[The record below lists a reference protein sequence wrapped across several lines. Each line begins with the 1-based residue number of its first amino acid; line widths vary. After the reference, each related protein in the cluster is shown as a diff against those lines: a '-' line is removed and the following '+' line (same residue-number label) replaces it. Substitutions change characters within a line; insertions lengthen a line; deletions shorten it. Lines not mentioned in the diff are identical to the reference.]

1 MTCRPDLVACSGGR
15 TQVNKRELKHFE
27 KRLIEERI
35 KLLKELGYFED
46 KIFNNS
52 QRDAAGDLSA
62 YSVHMADQASD
73 AQEREKAYHMASSEG
88 RLLYHIDE
96 ALGRIKAGTYGKC
109 DVCGKKIRKERL
121 EIVPHARLCIECK
134 KAEENG
140 AVES

>member
-1 MTCRPDLVACSGGR
+1 M
-15 TQVNKRELKHFE
+15 NKRDATHFE
-27 KRLIEERI
+27 KRLIEERQ

-46 KIFNNS
+46 KIFSDS

-73 AQEREKAYHMASSEG
+73 AEEREKAYHMASAEG

-96 ALGRIKAGTYGKC
+96 ALRRIKEGTYGLC
-109 DVCGKKIRKERL
+109 QACGKKIQKPRL
-121 EIVPHARLCIECK
+121 EVVPHARLCIECK

-140 AVES
+140 SVNHR

>member
-1 MTCRPDLVACSGGR
+1 M
-15 TQVNKRELKHFE
+15 NKKDLKHFE
-27 KRLIEERI
+27 ERLIEERL

-46 KIFNNS
+46 KMFSSS

-73 AQEREKAYHMASSEG
+73 AQEREKAYHMASAEG

-96 ALGRIKAGTYGKC
+96 ALGRLKEGTYGICCACAAK
-109 DVCGKKIRKERL
+109 VKKARL
-121 EIVPHARLCIECK
+121 EVVPHARLCIECK

-140 AVES
+140 SLGQ

>member
-1 MTCRPDLVACSGGR
+1 
-15 TQVNKRELKHFE
+15 VNKRELKHFE
-27 KRLIEERI
+27 ERLIEERL

-46 KIFNNS
+46 KIFSNS

-73 AQEREKAYHMASSEG
+73 AQEREKAYHMASAEG

-96 ALGRIKAGTYGKC
+96 ALRRIRDGKYGICSVCEKEIGKA
-109 DVCGKKIRKERL
+109 RL

-140 AVES
+140 ELEPES

>member
-1 MTCRPDLVACSGGR
+1 M
-15 TQVNKRELKHFE
+15 NKKDIKHYEELLIQE
-27 KRLIEERI
+27 RL

-73 AQEREKAYHMASSEG
+73 AEEREKAYHMASAEG

-96 ALGRIKAGTYGKC
+96 AMARLRDGKYGIC
-109 DVCGKKIRKERL
+109 CACGKQVNKARL
-121 EIVPHARLCIECK
+121 EAVPHARLCIECK
-134 KAEENG
+134 KAEEDG
-140 AVES
+140 SLGQ

>member
-1 MTCRPDLVACSGGR
+1 
-15 TQVNKRELKHFE
+15 VNKRDLKHFE
-27 KRLIEERI
+27 KRLIEERV

-46 KIFNNS
+46 KIFSES

-73 AQEREKAYHMASSEG
+73 AQEREKAYHMASAEG

-96 ALGRIKAGTYGKC
+96 ALARIKEGTYGKC
-109 DVCGKKIRKERL
+109 DSCGKNIQKPRL
-121 EIVPHARLCIECK
+121 EVVPHARLCIECK

-140 AVES
+140 VPNGK

>member
-1 MTCRPDLVACSGGR
+1 M
-15 TQVNKRELKHFE
+15 NKRELKHFE
-27 KRLIEERI
+27 ERLIEERLR
-35 KLLKELGYFED
+35 LLKELGYFED
-46 KIFNNS
+46 KIFSNS

-96 ALGRIKAGTYGKC
+96 ALQRIKEGNYGLC
-109 DVCGKKIRKERL
+109 QACGKKIQNTRL
-121 EIVPHARLCIECK
+121 EVVPHARLCIECK

-140 AVES
+140 SVERRP

>member
-1 MTCRPDLVACSGGR
+1 
-15 TQVNKRELKHFE
+15 VNKKDTRHFQE
-27 KRLIEERI
+27 RLIEERV

-73 AQEREKAYHMASSEG
+73 AEEREKAYHMASAEG

-96 ALGRIKAGTYGKC
+96 ALARIREGTYG
-109 DVCGKKIRKERL
+109 VCCSCGGPISKPRL
-121 EIVPHARLCIECK
+121 EVVPHARLCIECK
-134 KAEENG
+134 KAEETG
-140 AVES
+140 ALER

>member
-1 MTCRPDLVACSGGR
+1 M
-15 TQVNKRELKHFE
+15 NKKDSKHFE
-27 KRLIEERI
+27 ERLIEERM

-46 KIFNNS
+46 KIFSSS

-96 ALGRIKAGTYGKC
+96 ALARLRDGTYG
-109 DVCGKKIRKERL
+109 VCCACGTKVKKARRAV
-121 EIVPHARLCIECK
+121 VPHARLCIECK

-140 AVES
+140 SLG

>member
-1 MTCRPDLVACSGGR
+1 M
-15 TQVNKRELKHFE
+15 NKRQLKHFE

-73 AQEREKAYHMASSEG
+73 AEEREKAYHMASAEG

-96 ALGRIKAGTYGKC
+96 ALARVREGTYGVC
-109 DVCGKKIRKERL
+109 CSCGKPIGKPRL
-121 EIVPHARLCIECK
+121 EVVPHARLCIECK

-140 AVES
+140 ALER

>member
-1 MTCRPDLVACSGGR
+1 M
-15 TQVNKRELKHFE
+15 NKKDLKHFE
-27 KRLIEERI
+27 ERLIEERL

-73 AQEREKAYHMASSEG
+73 AEEREKAYRMASAEG

-96 ALGRIKAGTYGKC
+96 ALGRIREGDYGVC
-109 DVCGKKIRKERL
+109 CACGKKVSKARL
-121 EIVPHARLCIECK
+121 EVVPHARLCIECK

-140 AVES
+140 SLEQ

>member
-1 MTCRPDLVACSGGR
+1 MRDT
-15 TQVNKRELKHFE
+15 THFE
-27 KRLIEERI
+27 KRLIEERL

-46 KIFNNS
+46 KIFNDS

-73 AQEREKAYHMASSEG
+73 AEEREKAYHMASAEG

-96 ALGRIKAGTYGKC
+96 ALQRIKEGTYGLCEGC
-109 DVCGKKIRKERL
+109 DKKIQKPRL
-121 EIVPHARLCIECK
+121 EVVPHARLCIECK

-140 AVES
+140 SVNQR

>member
-1 MTCRPDLVACSGGR
+1 L
-15 TQVNKRELKHFE
+15 NKRDLKHFE
-27 KRLIEERI
+27 ERLIEERM

-73 AQEREKAYHMASSEG
+73 AEEREKAYHMASSEG

-96 ALGRIKAGTYGKC
+96 ALARIREGTYGAC
-109 DVCGKKIRKERL
+109 CSCGKQISKPRL
-121 EIVPHARLCIECK
+121 EVVPHARLCIECK

-140 AVES
+140 ALGQ

>member
-1 MTCRPDLVACSGGR
+1 M
-15 TQVNKRELKHFE
+15 NKRDLKHFE
-27 KRLIEERI
+27 QRLIEERV

-46 KIFNNS
+46 KIFNSS

-73 AQEREKAYHMASSEG
+73 AQEREKAYHMASAEG

-96 ALGRIKAGTYGKC
+96 ALRRIKEGTYGKC
-109 DVCGKKIRKERL
+109 QACGKAIKKARL

-140 AVES
+140 ALKR

>member
-1 MTCRPDLVACSGGR
+1 MTPPRDGHSFWWRA
-15 TQVNKRELKHFE
+15 QVNKRQLKHFE

-46 KIFNNS
+46 KIFNDS

-96 ALGRIKAGTYGKC
+96 ALARIKNGTYGKC
-109 DVCGKKIRKERL
+109 DSCGKKIGKERL

-140 AVES
+140 AAEES

>member
-1 MTCRPDLVACSGGR
+1 
-15 TQVNKRELKHFE
+15 VNKRELKHFE
-27 KRLIEERI
+27 ERLIEERLR
-35 KLLKELGYFED
+35 LLKELGYFED
-46 KIFNNS
+46 KIFSNS

-96 ALGRIKAGTYGKC
+96 ALHRIKEGTYGLC
-109 DVCGKKIRKERL
+109 LACGKKIQTTRL
-121 EIVPHARLCIECK
+121 EVVPHARLCIECK

-140 AVES
+140 SVERQP

>member
-1 MTCRPDLVACSGGR
+1 M
-15 TQVNKRELKHFE
+15 NKRELKHFE
-27 KRLIEERI
+27 QRLIEERM

-46 KIFNNS
+46 KIFNES

-73 AQEREKAYHMASSEG
+73 AQEREKAYHMASAEG

-96 ALGRIKAGTYGKC
+96 ALARIREGTYGVC
-109 DVCGKKIRKERL
+109 DGCGSKIQKPRL
-121 EIVPHARLCIECK
+121 EVVPHARLCIACK

-140 AVES
+140 TAHKS

>member
-1 MTCRPDLVACSGGR
+1 L
-15 TQVNKRELKHFE
+15 NKKDLKHFE
-27 KRLIEERI
+27 ERLIEERI

-46 KIFNNS
+46 KIFSNS

-73 AQEREKAYHMASSEG
+73 AEEREKAYHMASSEG

-96 ALGRIKAGTYGKC
+96 ALKRIREGTYGAC
-109 DVCGKKIRKERL
+109 CECGKEIGRQRL

-140 AVES
+140 GVGQ

>member
-1 MTCRPDLVACSGGR
+1 M
-15 TQVNKRELKHFE
+15 NKRQLKHFE
-27 KRLIEERI
+27 ERLIEERV

-46 KIFNNS
+46 KIFSNS

-73 AQEREKAYHMASSEG
+73 AEEREKAYHMASAEG

-96 ALGRIKAGTYGKC
+96 ALKRIKEGEYGQC
-109 DVCGKKIRKERL
+109 CACGKRVSIERL

-140 AVES
+140 SLEG

>member
-1 MTCRPDLVACSGGR
+1 LNKKDIRHFQERLV
-15 TQVNKRELKHFE
+15 
-27 KRLIEERI
+27 EERV

-46 KIFNNS
+46 KIFNES
-52 QRDAAGDLSA
+52 QRKAAGDLSA

-96 ALGRIKAGTYGKC
+96 ALVRVADGTYGKC
-109 DVCGKKIRKERL
+109 MVCGKTIGKPRL

-140 AVES
+140 DLDHDKE

>member
-1 MTCRPDLVACSGGR
+1 
-15 TQVNKRELKHFE
+15 
-27 KRLIEERI
+27 LIEERL

-46 KIFNNS
+46 KMFSSS

-96 ALGRIKAGTYGKC
+96 ALGRLKDGTYG
-109 DVCGKKIRKERL
+109 VCCACGAKVKKARL
-121 EIVPHARLCIECK
+121 EVVPHARLCIECK

-140 AVES
+140 SLGQ

>member
-1 MTCRPDLVACSGGR
+1 M
-15 TQVNKRELKHFE
+15 NKRDTKHFE
-27 KRLIEERI
+27 KRLIEERL

-46 KIFNNS
+46 KIFNDS

-73 AQEREKAYHMASSEG
+73 AEEREKAYHMASAEG

-96 ALGRIKAGTYGKC
+96 ALHRLKDGTYGLCQGC
-109 DVCGKKIRKERL
+109 DKKIQKPRL
-121 EIVPHARLCIECK
+121 EVVPHARLCIECK

-140 AVES
+140 SVNHR

>member
-1 MTCRPDLVACSGGR
+1 MT
-15 TQVNKRELKHFE
+15 HFE
-27 KRLIEERI
+27 KRLIEERL

-46 KIFNNS
+46 KIFNDS

-73 AQEREKAYHMASSEG
+73 AEEREKAYHMASAEG

-96 ALGRIKAGTYGKC
+96 ALQRIKEGTYGLCEGC
-109 DVCGKKIRKERL
+109 DKKIQKPRL
-121 EIVPHARLCIECK
+121 EVVPHARLCIECK

-140 AVES
+140 SVNQR

>member
-1 MTCRPDLVACSGGR
+1 M
-15 TQVNKRELKHFE
+15 NKRDLKHFQE
-27 KRLIEERI
+27 RLIQERVQ
-35 KLLKELGYFED
+35 LLKELGYFED

-73 AQEREKAYHMASSEG
+73 AQEREKAYHMASAEG

-96 ALGRIKAGTYGKC
+96 ALRRIKEGTYGQC
-109 DVCGKKIRKERL
+109 QICGKKIKKARL

-140 AVES
+140 AVER

>member
-1 MTCRPDLVACSGGR
+1 M
-15 TQVNKRELKHFE
+15 NKRDTKHFQE
-27 KRLIEERI
+27 RLIEERL

-73 AQEREKAYHMASSEG
+73 AEEREKAYHMASAEG

-96 ALGRIKAGTYGKC
+96 ALARIKNGTYGIC
-109 DVCGKKIRKERL
+109 SVCGNPISKARL
-121 EIVPHARLCIECK
+121 EVVPHARLCIECK

-140 AVES
+140 ARER

>member
-1 MTCRPDLVACSGGR
+1 
-15 TQVNKRELKHFE
+15 VNKRELKHFE
-27 KRLIEERI
+27 ERLIEERLR
-35 KLLKELGYFED
+35 LLKELGYFED
-46 KIFNNS
+46 KIFSNS

-96 ALGRIKAGTYGKC
+96 ALQRIKEGTYGLC
-109 DVCGKKIRKERL
+109 QACGKKIQNTRL
-121 EIVPHARLCIECK
+121 EVVPHARLCIECK

-140 AVES
+140 SVERRP

>member
-1 MTCRPDLVACSGGR
+1 
-15 TQVNKRELKHFE
+15 VNKRDIKHFE
-27 KRLIEERI
+27 ERLIEERL

-46 KIFNNS
+46 KIFNSS

-73 AQEREKAYHMASSEG
+73 AEEREKAYHMASTEG

-96 ALGRIKAGTYGKC
+96 ALTRVRDGSYGCCQGCEKAIQKP
-109 DVCGKKIRKERL
+109 RL
-121 EIVPHARLCIECK
+121 EVVPHARLCIECK

-140 AVES
+140 SLER

>member
-1 MTCRPDLVACSGGR
+1 M
-15 TQVNKRELKHFE
+15 NKRDLKHFE
-27 KRLIEERI
+27 QRLIEERM

-73 AQEREKAYHMASSEG
+73 AQEREKAYHMASAEG

-96 ALGRIKAGTYGKC
+96 ALARIKEGTYGIC
-109 DVCGKKIRKERL
+109 DICDKKIQKPRL
-121 EIVPHARLCIECK
+121 EVVPHARLCIECK

-140 AVES
+140 SAES